1 MEPKMKVGRET
12 SKSVVRAVR
21 FGVLYL
27 VIGLAGCSFHS
38 NQWNALSSL
47 WRQDQGPQK
56 NWQVRWLN
64 RTFDVYAIN
73 TDQEVIFADG
83 EGFILR
89 FDGWQ
94 VTQVQGLLPGQN
106 TLNIAIE
113 PLSDGTGVSLEYQ
126 GKGSRFGEHQCTN
139 WALKDSLDSNDPDEY
154 VVYEQDCTT
163 ATGPVTHSI
172 ALNGERQL
180 MALSFTLHPMRG
192 PASVRFIGY

>member
-1 MEPKMKVGRET
+1 MKVGRGT
-12 SKSVVRAVR
+12 SKCVVRAVR
-21 FGVLYL
+21 FSVLYL
-27 VIGLAGCSFHS
+27 AIGLAGCSFHS

-89 FDGWQ
+89 FEGWQ

-106 TLNIAIE
+106 TLNIAVE
-113 PLSDGTGVSLEYQ
+113 RLSDGTGVSLEYQ
-126 GKGSRFGEHQCTN
+126 GKGIGLGNTN
-139 WALKDSLDSNDPDEY
+139 AQIGRLKIVLITMILRV
-154 VVYEQDCTT
+154 VVYQQDCTT

-180 MALSFTLHPMRG
+180 MALSLTLHPMHG
-192 PASVRFIGY
+192 PASIRFIGY

>member
-1 MEPKMKVGRET
+1 MEPKMKLGRGT
-12 SKSVVRAVR
+12 SQCGVRAIRV
-21 FGVLYL
+21 GVLYL
-27 VIGLAGCSFHS
+27 VIGLTGCSFQS

-47 WRQDQGPQK
+47 WRQDQGPEK
-56 NWQVRWLN
+56 NWQVSWMN

-94 VTQVQGLLPGQN
+94 VTQVQGLLPSQD
-106 TLNIAIE
+106 TLNISIE
-113 PLSDGTGVSLEYQ
+113 ALSDGTGVSLEYQ
-126 GKGSRFGEHQCTN
+126 GNGSRFGEQQCTN
-139 WALKDSLDSNDPDEY
+139 WAPNNLDSNNLEQY

-180 MALSFTLHPMRG
+180 MALSFTLHPTRG
-192 PASVRFIGY
+192 PATVRFIGF